1 MESHR
6 NGASGSSP
14 DFSRIQQGYNMQ
26 QPGPGPR
33 GGPRPLSSDSS
44 STFGVRIQ
52 VQGIE
57 GHPYVVLN
65 NGDSRAALPS
75 GGLESYSRNWDH
87 QEESVN
93 AHSQSDYT
101 SMVNDRQSPLGSP
114 YMERSPLGSPYMERS
129 PLGSPYMERSPLGSP
144 YMERSPLGSPYMERS
159 PLGSPYMERSPL
171 GSPYMERSL
180 LGSPNMERS
189 IPNHARGGSLTEV
202 REGSQSQRMLAS
214 TVSMFDFQD
223 SHLQQLQRTMP
234 TSNIG
239 LNFQR
244 HPELLKPY
252 NPDWNSLS
260 PLSPRLSSSR
270 RLSVPPTQTT
280 SVPRPGHLTRGLESG
295 AGAAL
300 TQGAGSRPGPARI
313 PLPAEGIER
322 APTQTQGPGPAPV
335 PAPAQTQGLGP
346 VPAPAQTQGLG
357 PVPAPAQTQ
366 GPGPAPVPAPAQTQG
381 LGPVPAPAQTQGLGP
396 VPAPA
401 QTQGPGPAPVP
412 APTQTQGLGPVPAPT
427 QTQGPGPV
435 SAPGPHHHSFTTLL
449 SPPSEVTDVPRRSPN
464 AVDTEPISS
473 IGSLINQFDSP
484 QQMVRAGPRRGR
496 IAPEDRRRS
505 RSVDSRRQ
513 CHSYPLDPSSP
524 ASAVR
529 GTRGETPGGVTS
541 APGSPKGRGANG
553 HSTLMFNKL
562 QWEKEGPS
570 VVSPKAVKVR
580 YRVEKTSLSRSRSLN
595 HTEEESKRET
605 QVTTPDLLKG
615 QRGLQQLSTE
625 PQRPNEDATKQ
636 ILFTYLNDGT
646 TDLSSTTQKKVNLV
660 FDRINQLKW
669 KTAENVEDEIR
680 DSAAE
685 TKALQQE
692 GAELEREV
700 SKLKTQ
706 LEHKTKNGR
715 ALAEAC
721 ERAQTDVKT
730 VQQELDRRLEEL
742 STLRDRLAGME
753 AELEVVIDELVKVK
767 AERERG
773 RTERK
778 VLQQQ
783 LSDMHDELDQAKNTT
798 QTESTEKQLLLK
810 DLAQLRL
817 DFQELIQVQ
826 EEQEEV
832 LHWRER
838 ELTALKGALKEEV
851 ESHDKELGI
860 MKEVY
865 DKEVQKLQEEVEEVK
880 ESNTVL
886 GQEKEKVEEERG
898 EARGQVKEQ
907 IQEREELKGQVEELE
922 RKVDQLNLVIKESK
936 TLQRQL
942 VKCVEQLKREKQ
954 QVEGTLAEVKEKEE
968 EISQAN
974 KDQLIKL
981 ENVQSELTQL
991 NHHHREVKERLTEE
1005 RRRTEE
1011 LRRMK
1016 SDLEEERRLQ
1026 NSIVEKLQREMSV
1039 KVEECEASTEQLQ
1052 LQVDEV
1058 RKKSHTELT
1067 ELQQQLQ
1074 EKGLDLEKSQQNTRK
1089 LQEELLTLE
1098 QGLERSRREWEE
1110 DQQRGRQLE
1119 RKVEDLEE
1127 RNAHAQEDHTRE
1139 VKLIEG
1145 QMSQLEQ
1152 DLQDER
1158 SSTDLLMNR
1167 VDQGKQQMELI
1178 RGELLQERA
1187 VKQDLECDKITLERQ
1202 NKDLKSRVSHLEGSQ
1217 RSNQDVVVSR
1227 LEGRIQ
1233 ELEGRL
1239 EGEERDNINL
1249 QQANRK
1255 LERKVKEM
1263 MIQVDDEHISMQNQ
1277 NDQLNQRLK
1286 TAKRQMDGAEE
1297 EIERLEN
1304 SKRKLQRDL
1313 DEQIETNDQILSQ
1326 LNALRSEMSTPAY
1339 SHEGHEVSTSS
1350 SSPRGT
1356 RGLDELFIP
1365 TRDTRSRRALHSH
1378 EGHEV
1383 STSSS
1388 FPRGTRGHKE
1398 LLPLVL
1404 ILGDML

>member
-159 PLGSPYMERSPL
+159 
-171 GSPYMERSL
+171 L

-202 REGSQSQRMLAS
+202 REGRESQRMLAS

-280 SVPRPGHLTRGLESG
+280 SVPRPGHLTRGLQSG

-300 TQGAGSRPGPARI
+300 TQGAGPRSGPARI

-335 PAPAQTQGLGP
+335 PAPAQTQGQGP
-346 VPAPAQTQGLG
+346 A

-366 GPGPAPVPAPAQTQG
+366 GPGP
-381 LGPVPAPAQTQGLGP
+381 
-396 VPAPA
+396 
-401 QTQGPGPAPVP
+401 VP
-412 APTQTQGLGPVPAPT
+412 APTQTQGPGPVSAPAPTQTQGPGPVPAPT

-449 SPPSEVTDVPRRSPN
+449 SPPSEVTNVPRRSPN

-484 QQMVRAGPRRGR
+484 QQMGRAGPRRGR
-496 IAPEDRRRS
+496 IPPEDRRRS

-553 HSTLMFNKL
+553 PSTLMFNKL
-562 QWEKEGPS
+562 QWEKEVGPS

-605 QVTTPDLLKG
+605 QVITPDLLKG

-669 KTAENVEDEIR
+669 KTAENVEEEIR
-680 DSAAE
+680 DCAAE

-715 ALAEAC
+715 ALVEAC

-730 VQQELDRRLEEL
+730 VQEELDRRREEL

-773 RTERK
+773 RTERT

-783 LSDMHDELDQAKNTT
+783 LSDLHDELDQAKNAT
-798 QTESTEKQLLLK
+798 QAESTEKQLLLK

-880 ESNTVL
+880 ESNTIL
-886 GQEKEKVEEERG
+886 GQEKREVEEERG
-898 EARGQVKEQ
+898 EARGQVKER

-922 RKVDQLNLVIKESK
+922 SKVDQLNLVIKESK

-942 VKCVEQLKREKQ
+942 VKCIEQLKREKQ

-991 NHHHREVKERLTEE
+991 NHHHREAKERLKEE

-1026 NSIVEKLQREMSV
+1026 NSTVEKLQREMSV

-1098 QGLERSRREWEE
+1098 QGLERGRREWEE
-1110 DQQRGRQLE
+1110 AQQRGRQLE
-1119 RKVEDLEE
+1119 RKVEELEE
-1127 RNAHAQEDHTRE
+1127 RNAHAQEDHARQ

-1326 LNALRSEMSTPAY
+1326 VNALRSEMRRKQQKSAPLLMIEKA
-1339 SHEGHEVSTSS
+1339 
-1350 SSPRGT
+1350 
-1356 RGLDELFIP
+1356 D
-1365 TRDTRSRRALHSH
+1365 DTVCEDDINS
-1378 EGHEV
+1378 
-1383 STSSS
+1383 
-1388 FPRGTRGHKE
+1388 
-1398 LLPLVL
+1398 
-1404 ILGDML
+1404 D

>member
-87 QEESVN
+87 QEESVS

-101 SMVNDRQSPLGSP
+101 SMVNDRQ
-114 YMERSPLGSPYMERS
+114 SPLGSPYMERS

-202 REGSQSQRMLAS
+202 REGRESQRMLAS

-280 SVPRPGHLTRGLESG
+280 SVPRPGHLTRGLQSG

-300 TQGAGSRPGPARI
+300 TQGPGSRSGPARI

-322 APTQTQGPGPAPV
+322 APTQTQGPGPAPVPAPTQTQGPGPAPV

-357 PVPAPAQTQ
+357 PVPAPTQTQ
-366 GPGPAPVPAPAQTQG
+366 GP
-381 LGPVPAPAQTQGLGP
+381 
-396 VPAPA
+396 
-401 QTQGPGPAPVP
+401 
-412 APTQTQGLGPVPAPT
+412 GPVPAPT

-449 SPPSEVTDVPRRSPN
+449 SPPSEVTNIPRRSPN

-484 QQMVRAGPRRGR
+484 QQMGRAGPRRGR
-496 IAPEDRRRS
+496 IAPDDRRRS

-553 HSTLMFNKL
+553 PSTLMFNKL

-595 HTEEESKRET
+595 HTQEESKRET
-605 QVTTPDLLKG
+605 QVITPDLLKG

-680 DSAAE
+680 DCAAE

-700 SKLKTQ
+700 AKLKTQ

-730 VQQELDRRLEEL
+730 VQEELDRRREEL
-742 STLRDRLAGME
+742 STQRDRLAGME

-773 RTERK
+773 RTERT

-798 QTESTEKQLLLK
+798 QAESTEKQLLLK

-886 GQEKEKVEEERG
+886 GQEKREVEEERG
-898 EARGQVKEQ
+898 EARGQVKER

-922 RKVDQLNLVIKESK
+922 SKVDQLNLVIKESK

-991 NHHHREVKERLTEE
+991 NHHHREAKERLKEE

-1026 NSIVEKLQREMSV
+1026 NSTVEKLQREV
-1039 KVEECEASTEQLQ
+1039 
-1052 LQVDEV
+1052 
-1058 RKKSHTELT
+1058 
-1067 ELQQQLQ
+1067 
-1074 EKGLDLEKSQQNTRK
+1074 
-1089 LQEELLTLE
+1089 
-1098 QGLERSRREWEE
+1098 
-1110 DQQRGRQLE
+1110 RGR
-1119 RKVEDLEE
+1119 
-1127 RNAHAQEDHTRE
+1127 
-1139 VKLIEG
+1139 
-1145 QMSQLEQ
+1145 
-1152 DLQDER
+1152 
-1158 SSTDLLMNR
+1158 
-1167 VDQGKQQMELI
+1167 
-1178 RGELLQERA
+1178 
-1187 VKQDLECDKITLERQ
+1187 
-1202 NKDLKSRVSHLEGSQ
+1202 
-1217 RSNQDVVVSR
+1217 
-1227 LEGRIQ
+1227 
-1233 ELEGRL
+1233 
-1239 EGEERDNINL
+1239 
-1249 QQANRK
+1249 
-1255 LERKVKEM
+1255 
-1263 MIQVDDEHISMQNQ
+1263 
-1277 NDQLNQRLK
+1277 
-1286 TAKRQMDGAEE
+1286 DG
-1297 EIERLEN
+1297 
-1304 SKRKLQRDL
+1304 
-1313 DEQIETNDQILSQ
+1313 
-1326 LNALRSEMSTPAY
+1326 
-1339 SHEGHEVSTSS
+1339 
-1350 SSPRGT
+1350 
-1356 RGLDELFIP
+1356 
-1365 TRDTRSRRALHSH
+1365 
-1378 EGHEV
+1378 
-1383 STSSS
+1383 
-1388 FPRGTRGHKE
+1388 
-1398 LLPLVL
+1398 
-1404 ILGDML
+1404 

>member
-6 NGASGSSP
+6 NEASGSSP
-14 DFSRIQQGYNMQ
+14 DFSRIPQGYNMQ

-33 GGPRPLSSDSS
+33 GGPRPQGDSS
-44 STFGVRIQ
+44 SKFGVRIQ

-87 QEESVN
+87 QEESDN

-101 SMVNDRQSPLGSP
+101 SMVNDRRSPLGSP
-114 YMERSPLGSPYMERS
+114 YMGRSPQGSPYMERSPLGSPYVERSPLGSPYMERS

-144 YMERSPLGSPYMERS
+144 YMEH
-159 PLGSPYMERSPL
+159 
-171 GSPYMERSL
+171 
-180 LGSPNMERS
+180 S
-189 IPNHARGGSLTEV
+189 IPNHQGEYARGGSLTEV
-202 REGSQSQRMLAS
+202 RESQRKLAS
-214 TVSMFDFQD
+214 TVFMFDFQEPQ
-223 SHLQQLQRTMP
+223 LQQLQRTMP
-234 TSNIG
+234 ASNMV

-252 NPDWNSLS
+252 NPDWNSVS
-260 PLSPRLSSSR
+260 PLSPCLSSTR

-280 SVPRPGHLTRGLESG
+280 SVPRPGHLTRGLQSG
-295 AGAAL
+295 AGASL
-300 TQGAGSRPGPARI
+300 TQGPGSRLGPARI

-322 APTQTQGPGPAPV
+322 APTQSQGP
-335 PAPAQTQGLGP
+335 GP
-346 VPAPAQTQGLG
+346 VPAPT
-357 PVPAPAQTQ
+357 QTQ
-366 GPGPAPVPAPAQTQG
+366 GPGPALVPAPT
-381 LGPVPAPAQTQGLGP
+381 
-396 VPAPA
+396 

-412 APTQTQGLGPVPAPT
+412 APTQTQGPGPAPVPAPT
-427 QTQGPGPV
+427 QTQGPGPALVPAPTRTQGPGPAFV

-449 SPPSEVTDVPRRSPN
+449 SPPSEVTNIPRRSPN
-464 AVDTEPISS
+464 TVDTEPISS
-473 IGSLINQFDSP
+473 IGSLINQFDGP
-484 QQMVRAGPRRGR
+484 QQMGRAGPRRGR

-513 CHSYPLDPSSP
+513 RNSDPLDPSSA

-529 GTRGETPGGVTS
+529 GTRGETPGGATS

-553 HSTLMFNKL
+553 PSTLMFNKL
-562 QWEKEGPS
+562 QWEKEEGPS

-605 QVTTPDLLKG
+605 QVITPDLLKG
-615 QRGLQQLSTE
+615 QRGLQQVSTE
-625 PQRPNEDATKQ
+625 TQRPNEDTTKQ

-646 TDLSSTTQKKVNLV
+646 TDLTSTTQKKVNLV

-669 KTAENVEDEIR
+669 KTAENVEEEIR
-680 DSAAE
+680 DYTAE
-685 TKALQQE
+685 AKELQQK

-715 ALAEAC
+715 TLAEAC
-721 ERAQTDVKT
+721 EKAQTDMKT
-730 VQQELDRRLEEL
+730 VQEELDRRHEEL

-753 AELEVVIDELVKVK
+753 AELEVAIDELVQVK
-767 AERERG
+767 AEREHG
-773 RTERK
+773 RTEMK
-778 VLQQQ
+778 DLQLQ
-783 LSDMHDELDQAKNTT
+783 LSEMHDELDQAKNTT
-798 QTESTEKQLLLK
+798 RAESTEKQLLLK

-865 DKEVQKLQEEVEEVK
+865 DKEAQKLREEMEEVK

-886 GQEKEKVEEERG
+886 GQEKREVEEERG
-898 EARGQVKEQ
+898 EARGQVKER
-907 IQEREELKGQVEELE
+907 IQEREELRGQVEELE
-922 RKVDQLNLVIKESK
+922 SKVDQLNLDIKESK

-954 QVEGTLAEVKEKEE
+954 QVEGTLAEVREKED

-981 ENVQSELTQL
+981 ENVQSEMTQL
-991 NHHHREVKERLTEE
+991 NHQHREVKERLKEE

-1011 LRRMK
+1011 LRRVK
-1016 SDLEEERRLQ
+1016 SDLDEERRLQ
-1026 NSIVEKLQREMSV
+1026 NGTVEKLQREMSA
-1039 KVEECEASTEQLQ
+1039 KVEECEASTEKLQ

-1074 EKGLDLEKSQQNTRK
+1074 EKGLDLEKSQQMTRK
-1089 LQEELLTLE
+1089 LQEELLPLE

-1110 DQQRGRQLE
+1110 AQQRGRQLE
-1119 RKVEDLEE
+1119 RKVEELEE
-1127 RNAHAQEDHTRE
+1127 RNAHAHEDHARQ

-1145 QMSQLEQ
+1145 QMGQLEQ

-1158 SSTDLLMNR
+1158 NSTDLLMNR
-1167 VDQGKQQMELI
+1167 VDQGKQQMEQI

-1187 VKQDLECDKITLERQ
+1187 VRQDLECDKITLERQ

-1277 NDQLNQRLK
+1277 KDQLNQKLK

-1326 LNALRSEMSTPAY
+1326 LNALRSEMRRKQQK
-1339 SHEGHEVSTSS
+1339 
-1350 SSPRGT
+1350 SSP
-1356 RGLDELFIP
+1356 LLMIEKD
-1365 TRDTRSRRALHSH
+1365 DTVCEDDINS
-1378 EGHEV
+1378 
-1383 STSSS
+1383 
-1388 FPRGTRGHKE
+1388 
-1398 LLPLVL
+1398 
-1404 ILGDML
+1404 D

>member
-1 MESHR
+1 
-6 NGASGSSP
+6 
-14 DFSRIQQGYNMQ
+14 MQ

-33 GGPRPLSSDSS
+33 GGPRPQVDSS
-44 STFGVRIQ
+44 SSSSKFGVRIQ

-101 SMVNDRQSPLGSP
+101 SMVNDRRSPLGSP
-114 YMERSPLGSPYMERS
+114 YVERSLLGSPYMKRSPLGSPSMERSPLGSPYMERS

-144 YMERSPLGSPYMERS
+144 YMERSPLGSPYVERS

-171 GSPYMERSL
+171 GSPYMERS
-180 LGSPNMERS
+180 
-189 IPNHARGGSLTEV
+189 IPNHQGEYACGGSLTEG
-202 REGSQSQRMLAS
+202 RESQRTLAS
-214 TVSMFDFQD
+214 TVSMFDFQE
-223 SHLQQLQRTMP
+223 SQLQRTMP
-234 TSNIG
+234 ASNAV

-244 HPELLKPY
+244 NPELLKPY

-260 PLSPRLSSSR
+260 PLSPRLSPTR

-280 SVPRPGHLTRGLESG
+280 SVPRPGHLTRGLQSG
-295 AGAAL
+295 AGAGL
-300 TQGAGSRPGPARI
+300 TQGVGSRPGPARI

-322 APTQTQGPGPAPV
+322 AP
-335 PAPAQTQGLGP
+335 AQT
-346 VPAPAQTQGLG
+346 
-357 PVPAPAQTQ
+357 
-366 GPGPAPVPAPAQTQG
+366 
-381 LGPVPAPAQTQGLGP
+381 
-396 VPAPA
+396 
-401 QTQGPGPAPVP
+401 
-412 APTQTQGLGPVPAPT
+412 LGPVPAPT
-427 QTQGPGPV
+427 QTPGPVPAPTQTPVPAPTQTPGPVPAPTQTPGPVPAPTQTPGPVPAPTQTPGPGPALV

-449 SPPSEVTDVPRRSPN
+449 SPPSEVTNVPRRSPN
-464 AVDTEPISS
+464 SVDTEPISS
-473 IGSLINQFDSP
+473 IGSLINQFDSS
-484 QQMVRAGPRRGR
+484 QQMGRAGPRRGR

-513 CHSYPLDPSSP
+513 RNSDSSDPSSP

-529 GTRGETPGGVTS
+529 GTRGETPGGATS

-553 HSTLMFNKL
+553 PSTLMFNKL
-562 QWEKEGPS
+562 QWEKEEGPG

-580 YRVEKTSLSRSRSLN
+580 YRVEKTSLSRSTSLN
-595 HTEEESKRET
+595 HTEEEAKRET
-605 QVTTPDLLKG
+605 QVITPDLLKG
-615 QRGLQQLSTE
+615 QRGLQQVSTE
-625 PQRPNEDATKQ
+625 PQRPNEDTTRQ

-669 KTAENVEDEIR
+669 KTLENVEEEIT
-680 DSAAE
+680 DYAAE
-685 TKALQQE
+685 AKELQQK

-715 ALAEAC
+715 TLAEAC
-721 ERAQTDVKT
+721 ERAQTDMKT
-730 VQQELDRRLEEL
+730 VQEELNRRQEEL

-753 AELEVVIDELVKVK
+753 AELELVIDELVQVK
-767 AERERG
+767 AERDHG
-773 RTERK
+773 RTEMK
-778 VLQQQ
+778 DLQLQ
-783 LSDMHDELDQAKNTT
+783 LSEMHDELDQAKNTT
-798 QTESTEKQLLLK
+798 RAESTEKELLLK

-865 DKEVQKLQEEVEEVK
+865 DKEVQKLREEVEEVK

-886 GQEKEKVEEERG
+886 GQEKREVEEERG

-907 IQEREELKGQVEELE
+907 IQEIEELRGQVEELE
-922 RKVDQLNLVIKESK
+922 SKVDQLNLVIKESK

-942 VKCVEQLKREKQ
+942 VKCVEQLK
-954 QVEGTLAEVKEKEE
+954 
-968 EISQAN
+968 
-974 KDQLIKL
+974 
-981 ENVQSELTQL
+981 SELTQL
-991 NHHHREVKERLTEE
+991 NHQHREVKERLKEE

-1026 NSIVEKLQREMSV
+1026 NSTVEKLQREISA
-1039 KVEECEASTEQLQ
+1039 KVEECEASTEKLQ

-1058 RKKSHTELT
+1058 RKKSYTELT

-1089 LQEELLTLE
+1089 LQEELLPLE
-1098 QGLERSRREWEE
+1098 QGLERGRREWEE
-1110 DQQRGRQLE
+1110 AQQRCRQLE
-1119 RKVEDLEE
+1119 RKVEELEE
-1127 RNAHAQEDHTRE
+1127 RNAHAQEDHARQ

-1145 QMSQLEQ
+1145 QMGQLEQ

-1158 SSTDLLMNR
+1158 NSTDLLMNR
-1167 VDQGKQQMELI
+1167 VDQGKQQMEQI

-1187 VKQDLECDKITLERQ
+1187 VRQDLECDKITLERQ

-1263 MIQVDDEHISMQNQ
+1263 TIQVDDEHMSMQNQ
-1277 NDQLNQRLK
+1277 KDQLNQRLK

-1326 LNALRSEMSTPAY
+1326 LNALRSEMRRKQQK
-1339 SHEGHEVSTSS
+1339 
-1350 SSPRGT
+1350 SSP
-1356 RGLDELFIP
+1356 LLMIEKD
-1365 TRDTRSRRALHSH
+1365 DTVCDDDVNS
-1378 EGHEV
+1378 
-1383 STSSS
+1383 
-1388 FPRGTRGHKE
+1388 
-1398 LLPLVL
+1398 
-1404 ILGDML
+1404 D

>member
-33 GGPRPLSSDSS
+33 GGPRPQGDSS

-129 PLGSPYMERSPLGSP
+129 PLGSPYMERSPVGSP

-159 PLGSPYMERSPL
+159 PV

-180 LGSPNMERS
+180 LGSPNMEHS

-202 REGSQSQRMLAS
+202 REGRESQRMLAS

-260 PLSPRLSSSR
+260 PRLSSSR

-280 SVPRPGHLTRGLESG
+280 SVPRPGHLTRGLQSG

-322 APTQTQGPGPAPV
+322 APTKTQGPGPAPV
-335 PAPAQTQGLGP
+335 PAN
-346 VPAPAQTQGLG
+346 
-357 PVPAPAQTQ
+357 AQTQ
-366 GPGPAPVPAPAQTQG
+366 GPGPAPVPAPTQTQG
-381 LGPVPAPAQTQGLGP
+381 LGPVPAPTQIQGLGP

-401 QTQGPGPAPVP
+401 QIQGPGPAPVP

-449 SPPSEVTDVPRRSPN
+449 SPPSEVTNVPRRSPN
-464 AVDTEPISS
+464 AVDTEPIPS

-484 QQMVRAGPRRGR
+484 QQMGRAGPRRGR

-553 HSTLMFNKL
+553 PSTLVFNKL
-562 QWEKEGPS
+562 QWEKEEGPT
-570 VVSPKAVKVR
+570 VVSPKAGKVR

-605 QVTTPDLLKG
+605 QVITPDLLKG

-646 TDLSSTTQKKVNLV
+646 TDLSSTTQKKVTLV

-669 KTAENVEDEIR
+669 KTAENVEEEIR
-680 DSAAE
+680 DCAAE

-730 VQQELDRRLEEL
+730 VQEELDRRREEL

-798 QTESTEKQLLLK
+798 QAESTEKQLLLK

-886 GQEKEKVEEERG
+886 SQEKKEVEEERG
-898 EARGQVKEQ
+898 EARGQVKER

-922 RKVDQLNLVIKESK
+922 SKVDQLNLVIKESK

-968 EISQAN
+968 EISQTN

-991 NHHHREVKERLTEE
+991 NHLHREAKERLKEE

-1011 LRRMK
+1011 LRMMK

-1026 NSIVEKLQREMSV
+1026 NSTVEKLQREMSV

-1074 EKGLDLEKSQQNTRK
+1074 EKRLDLEKSQQNTRK

-1098 QGLERSRREWEE
+1098 QGLERGRREWEE
-1110 DQQRGRQLE
+1110 AQQRGRQLE
-1119 RKVEDLEE
+1119 RKVEELEE
-1127 RNAHAQEDHTRE
+1127 RNAHAQEDHARQ

-1326 LNALRSEMSTPAY
+1326 LNALRSEMRRKQQKSAPLLMIEKA
-1339 SHEGHEVSTSS
+1339 G
-1350 SSPRGT
+1350 
-1356 RGLDELFIP
+1356 
-1365 TRDTRSRRALHSH
+1365 DTVCEDDINS
-1378 EGHEV
+1378 
-1383 STSSS
+1383 
-1388 FPRGTRGHKE
+1388 
-1398 LLPLVL
+1398 
-1404 ILGDML
+1404 D

>member
-33 GGPRPLSSDSS
+33 GGPRPQGDSS

-129 PLGSPYMERSPLGSP
+129 PLGSPYMERSPVGSP

-159 PLGSPYMERSPL
+159 PV

-180 LGSPNMERS
+180 LGSPNMEHS

-202 REGSQSQRMLAS
+202 REGRESQRMLAS

-260 PLSPRLSSSR
+260 PRLSSSR

-280 SVPRPGHLTRGLESG
+280 SVPRPGHLTRGLQSG

-322 APTQTQGPGPAPV
+322 APTKTQGPGPAPV
-335 PAPAQTQGLGP
+335 PAN
-346 VPAPAQTQGLG
+346 
-357 PVPAPAQTQ
+357 AQTQ
-366 GPGPAPVPAPAQTQG
+366 GPGPAPVPAPTQTQG
-381 LGPVPAPAQTQGLGP
+381 LGPVPAPTQIQGLGP

-401 QTQGPGPAPVP
+401 QIQGPGPAPVP

-449 SPPSEVTDVPRRSPN
+449 SPPSEVTNVPRRSPN
-464 AVDTEPISS
+464 AVDTEPIPS

-484 QQMVRAGPRRGR
+484 QQMGRAGPRRGR

-553 HSTLMFNKL
+553 PSTLVFNKL
-562 QWEKEGPS
+562 QWEKEEGPT
-570 VVSPKAVKVR
+570 VVSPKAGKVR

-605 QVTTPDLLKG
+605 QVITPDLLKG

-646 TDLSSTTQKKVNLV
+646 TDLSSTTQKKVTLV

-669 KTAENVEDEIR
+669 KTAENVEEEIR
-680 DSAAE
+680 DCAAE

-730 VQQELDRRLEEL
+730 VQEELDRRREEL

-798 QTESTEKQLLLK
+798 QAESTEKQLLLK
-810 DLAQLRL
+810 
-817 DFQELIQVQ
+817 
-826 EEQEEV
+826 
-832 LHWRER
+832 
-838 ELTALKGALKEEV
+838 
-851 ESHDKELGI
+851 
-860 MKEVY
+860 
-865 DKEVQKLQEEVEEVK
+865 
-880 ESNTVL
+880 
-886 GQEKEKVEEERG
+886 
-898 EARGQVKEQ
+898 
-907 IQEREELKGQVEELE
+907 VEELE
-922 RKVDQLNLVIKESK
+922 SKVDQLNLVIKESK

-968 EISQAN
+968 EISQTN

-991 NHHHREVKERLTEE
+991 NHLHREAKERLKEE

-1011 LRRMK
+1011 LRMMK

-1026 NSIVEKLQREMSV
+1026 NSTVEKLQREMSV

-1074 EKGLDLEKSQQNTRK
+1074 EKRLDLEKSQQNTRK

-1098 QGLERSRREWEE
+1098 QGLERGRREWEE
-1110 DQQRGRQLE
+1110 AQQRGRQLE
-1119 RKVEDLEE
+1119 RKVEELEE
-1127 RNAHAQEDHTRE
+1127 RNAHAQEDHARQ

-1326 LNALRSEMSTPAY
+1326 LNALRSEMRRKQQKSAPLLMIEKA
-1339 SHEGHEVSTSS
+1339 G
-1350 SSPRGT
+1350 
-1356 RGLDELFIP
+1356 
-1365 TRDTRSRRALHSH
+1365 DTVCEDDINS
-1378 EGHEV
+1378 
-1383 STSSS
+1383 
-1388 FPRGTRGHKE
+1388 
-1398 LLPLVL
+1398 
-1404 ILGDML
+1404 D

>member
-1 MESHR
+1 MESRR

-65 NGDSRAALPS
+65 DGDSRAALPS

-87 QEESVN
+87 QEESVS

-171 GSPYMERSL
+171 GSPYMERSTLGSPYMERSL
-180 LGSPNMERS
+180 LGSPNMEHS
-189 IPNHARGGSLTEV
+189 IPNHHGEYARGGSLTEV
-202 REGSQSQRMLAS
+202 REGRESQRMLAS

-252 NPDWNSLS
+252 NPDRNS
-260 PLSPRLSSSR
+260 LSPRLSSSR

-280 SVPRPGHLTRGLESG
+280 SVPRPGHLTRGLQSG

-300 TQGAGSRPGPARI
+300 NQGAGSRPGPARI
-313 PLPAEGIER
+313 PLPAEGIEI
-322 APTQTQGPGPAPV
+322 APAQTQGPGPAPV
-335 PAPAQTQGLGP
+335 PAPAQTQGPGPAPVPAPTQTQGLGP

-366 GPGPAPVPAPAQTQG
+366 GPGPS
-381 LGPVPAPAQTQGLGP
+381 
-396 VPAPA
+396 
-401 QTQGPGPAPVP
+401 PVP
-412 APTQTQGLGPVPAPT
+412 APTQTQGLGHVPAPT

-449 SPPSEVTDVPRRSPN
+449 SPPSEVTNVPRRSPN
-464 AVDTEPISS
+464 TVDTEPISS

-484 QQMVRAGPRRGR
+484 QQMGRAGPRRGR
-496 IAPEDRRRS
+496 IPPEDRRRS

-513 CHSYPLDPSSP
+513 CHSYPLEPSSP

-553 HSTLMFNKL
+553 PSTLMFNKL
-562 QWEKEGPS
+562 QWEKEEGPS
-570 VVSPKAVKVR
+570 VVSPKEVKVR

-595 HTEEESKRET
+595 HREEESKRET
-605 QVTTPDLLKG
+605 QVITPDLLKG
-615 QRGLQQLSTE
+615 QSGLQQVSTE

-669 KTAENVEDEIR
+669 KTAENMEEEIR
-680 DSAAE
+680 DCAAE
-685 TKALQQE
+685 NKARQQE

-715 ALAEAC
+715 ALA
-721 ERAQTDVKT
+721 
-730 VQQELDRRLEEL
+730 EL

-798 QTESTEKQLLLK
+798 QAESAEKQLVLK

-817 DFQELIQVQ
+817 DFQELMQVQ

-886 GQEKEKVEEERG
+886 GQEKREVEEERG
-898 EARGQVKEQ
+898 EARGQVKER

-922 RKVDQLNLVIKESK
+922 SKVDQLNLVIKESK

-991 NHHHREVKERLTEE
+991 NHHHREVKERLKEE

-1026 NSIVEKLQREMSV
+1026 NSTVEKLQREMSV

-1098 QGLERSRREWEE
+1098 QGLERGHREWEE
-1110 DQQRGRQLE
+1110 AQQRGRQLE
-1119 RKVEDLEE
+1119 RKVEELEE
-1127 RNAHAQEDHTRE
+1127 RNAHAQEDHARQ

-1263 MIQVDDEHISMQNQ
+1263 MIQVDVEHISMQNQ
-1277 NDQLNQRLK
+1277 NDQLTQRLK

-1297 EIERLEN
+1297 EVERLEN

-1326 LNALRSEMSTPAY
+1326 LNALRSEMRRKQQKSAPLLMIEKA
-1339 SHEGHEVSTSS
+1339 
-1350 SSPRGT
+1350 
-1356 RGLDELFIP
+1356 D
-1365 TRDTRSRRALHSH
+1365 DTVCEDDINS
-1378 EGHEV
+1378 
-1383 STSSS
+1383 
-1388 FPRGTRGHKE
+1388 
-1398 LLPLVL
+1398 
-1404 ILGDML
+1404 D